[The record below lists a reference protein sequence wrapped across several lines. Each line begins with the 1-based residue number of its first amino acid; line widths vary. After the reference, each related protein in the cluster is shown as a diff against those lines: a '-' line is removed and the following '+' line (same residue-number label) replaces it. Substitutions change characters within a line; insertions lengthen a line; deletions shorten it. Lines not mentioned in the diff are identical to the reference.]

1 MTTSRRL
8 LIVVAVLWIST
19 ALIYVVFEAL
29 AAAAVPSYS
38 YPRHYISALGV
49 PEWSPR
55 AILMNSAFYQQAAL
69 FLGGAVLAIRAI
81 RGRWLGALF
90 LVVTAINAVG
100 NVLIAL
106 VHGGSPLW
114 KGGHEY
120 LHGVGAGLA
129 IGGGN
134 AAILAGTM
142 LVGRAV
148 AARWYRPVGVLI
160 GLAGFAAFAMLQNYV
175 NWAIDYAPLGLIE
188 RACVYTIMI
197 WQVFTGIVLLT
208 RPRRD
213 DVAAPRAEGV
223 H

>member
-1 MTTSRRL
+1 M
-8 LIVVAVLWIST
+8 
-19 ALIYVVFEAL
+19 
-29 AAAAVPSYS
+29 
-38 YPRHYISALGV
+38 
-49 PEWSPR
+49 
-55 AILMNSAFYQQAAL
+55 
-69 FLGGAVLAIRAI
+69 
-81 RGRWLGALF
+81 
-90 LVVTAINAVG
+90 
-100 NVLIAL
+100 
-106 VHGGSPLW
+106 HGGSPLW
-114 KGGHEY
+114 KDGHEY

-142 LVGRAV
+142 LVGRVV

-175 NWAIDYAPLGLIE
+175 NWAIDYAPMGLIE

-213 DVAAPRAEGV
+213 DVAPPKGR
-223 H
+223 